1 MNLFRN
7 HWLATIQI
15 QHGELIYYDP
25 LIISMNENVN
35 FFQDT
40 NRWFDDI
47 QKRAFNWYY
56 GEHTMEDADKMNNGY
71 LINCGDRHIEL
82 KLNKKL
88 SFLDFYV
95 LKKEMTHLDYDKL
108 LKEEK
113 EYEMRTV

>member
-1 MNLFRN
+1 MRMLIFFR
-7 HWLATIQI
+7 IQI
-15 QHGELIYYDP
+15 DGLMTFRKERSIGIMD
-25 LIISMNENVN
+25 
-35 FFQDT
+35 
-40 NRWFDDI
+40 
-47 QKRAFNWYY
+47 
-56 GEHTMEDADKMNNGY
+56 DADKMNNGY
-71 LINCGDRHIEL
+71 LIDCGDRHIEL